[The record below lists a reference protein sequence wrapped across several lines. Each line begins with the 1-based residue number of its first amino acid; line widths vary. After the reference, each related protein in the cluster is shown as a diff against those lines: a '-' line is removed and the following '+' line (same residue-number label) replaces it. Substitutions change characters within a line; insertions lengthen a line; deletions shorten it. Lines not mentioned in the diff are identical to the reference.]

1 MSRVALT
8 GGIASG
14 KSFVADEFA
23 RLGATVVDSDVL
35 AHEAVEPGTQGLAAV
50 VDRFGADILGPDG
63 TLDRAAL
70 GALVFHDDAARA
82 DLNAIV
88 HPIVRSRAAAREAEA
103 PEGAVVIQVIPL
115 LVETGLDRE
124 FDTIIVVDVPVGVQE
139 ERLRLRSGLSLDE
152 ARARIRAQATRS
164 QRLAVATHIVD
175 NSGAPGR
182 TIEQVADLWK
192 VLNDN

>member
-115 LVETGLDRE
+115 LVETGLDKE

>member
-115 LVETGLDRE
+115 LVETGLDKE

-175 NSGAPGR
+175 NSGAPRR
-182 TIEQVADLWK
+182 TIERVADLWK